1 MERTTGKLINF
12 ENEEDL
18 KALSRRYIPIKK
30 GDMTKKQKE
39 LMQVSRFDNKSKLG
53 KVFRDLRKKKAA
65 ARKQSRKSR
74 KINRRGK

>member
-1 MERTTGKLINF
+1 MERTTGRIVDHS
-12 ENEEDL
+12 EEE
-18 KALSRRYIPIKK
+18 KKPLSKRYRIIKK
-30 GDMTKKQKE
+30 SDMTEKQKE

-65 ARKQSRKSR
+65 ARKQSLKSR

>member
-1 MERTTGKLINF
+1 MEKTTGRIVDLS
-12 ENEEDL
+12 EEEK
-18 KALSRRYIPIKK
+18 KALSKRYRIIKK
-30 GDMTKKQKE
+30 SDMTEKQKE
-39 LMQVSRFDNKSKLG
+39 FMQVSRFDNKSKLG